1 MDPESTPTSST
12 ASNSTFSTVGDFAQL
27 EALLAGRM
35 KSLES
40 ELAGLRRDLQEAR
53 RQEVRA
59 GLLPSALVPDLCV
72 TPYFLFFCAG
82 DCEGAVR
89 WLEEVCGD
97 ECRDDHQV

>member
-35 KSLES
+35 KALES

-53 RQEVRA
+53 RQEVHA
-59 GLLPSALVPDLCV
+59 CPCIYWCDSANTGPSLLSP
-72 TPYFLFFCAG
+72 F
-82 DCEGAVR
+82 
-89 WLEEVCGD
+89 
-97 ECRDDHQV
+97 

>member
-53 RQEVRA
+53 RQEVR
-59 GLLPSALVPDLCV
+59 GGSSHSLNSTVI
-72 TPYFLFFCAG
+72 
-82 DCEGAVR
+82 
-89 WLEEVCGD
+89 
-97 ECRDDHQV
+97 